1 MEGWVILNVWLNMV
15 TTIGLGA
22 IIGGYTNHVA
32 IQMLFRPH
40 NPIYIGKFRVPF
52 TPGIIPKRRDEMAY
66 QMGSMVVKHLLTP
79 EGIERKL
86 KNEAFRQEL
95 TEWTAGAA
103 QKWIHTDMS
112 VRELLQHIGLE
123 QLEGKTTGAIGAIV
137 EQKISGVW
145 ERYGT
150 CSIDELLSPS
160 MKERIYEGIPT
171 MADFLLE
178 KTIMYFESEEGKQR
192 IAKMIDDFLASRGTL
207 LNLVGMLFGNS
218 NLVDKIQPEVIKF
231 LQQDGTRKLLCD
243 VIENAWNSVK
253 ERKTE
258 TFLSEETVRQ
268 FALSALH
275 IDATVDY
282 LFSKSVREIALP
294 YQEVIVQ
301 RVAPQIIER
310 GLDGLVA
317 NMPDIMKKLHLAEIV
332 QNEVSSF
339 PTERLEEMVLSIIKS
354 ELKAITYL
362 GALLGGLIGLMQG
375 LLFLFMS

>member
-1 MEGWVILNVWLNMV
+1 MEGWVILNVWLSMV

-40 NPIYIGKFRVPF
+40 NPIYIGKFHVPF

-103 QKWIHTDMS
+103 QNWIHTDMS
-112 VRELLQHIGLE
+112 VREVLQHIGLE
-123 QLEGKTTGAIGAIV
+123 QLEGKTTEAIGAIV
-137 EQKISGVW
+137 EQKISEVW
-145 ERYGT
+145 EKYGT
-150 CSIDELLSPS
+150 SSIDELLSQR
-160 MKERIYEGIPT
+160 MRERIHDGIPM

-178 KTIMYFESEEGKQR
+178 KTTMYFESEEGKQR

-207 LNLVGMLFGNS
+207 LNLVGMLFGNN
-218 NLVDKIQPEVIKF
+218 NLADKVQPEVIKF

-253 ERKTE
+253 ERKAE
-258 TFLSEETVRQ
+258 TFLSEETIRQ
-268 FALSALH
+268 FALSALR
-275 IDATVDY
+275 IESTVDY
-282 LFSKSVREIALP
+282 LFSKSVREIASP
-294 YQEVIVQ
+294 YQAAIVQ
-301 RVAPQIIER
+301 RVVPQIIER

-317 NMPDIMKKLHLAEIV
+317 NLPDIMKKLHLAEIV

-354 ELKAITYL
+354 ELRAITYL
-362 GALLGGLIGLMQG
+362 GALLGGLIGLVQG